1 MACVWLVRSDGRDE
15 SVEADELE
23 ITTSGALVFYRYASR
38 MEGERTLL
46 TAFAPGV
53 WQRCT
58 LQAEAS
64 R

>member
-1 MACVWLVRSDGRDE
+1 LRVWRVQCDGRDE

-23 ITTSGALVFYRYASR
+23 ITGSGALVFYRSASR
-38 MEGERTLL
+38 MQQERTLL
-46 TAFAPGV
+46 TAFPPGA

-58 LQAEAS
+58 LQSEPS